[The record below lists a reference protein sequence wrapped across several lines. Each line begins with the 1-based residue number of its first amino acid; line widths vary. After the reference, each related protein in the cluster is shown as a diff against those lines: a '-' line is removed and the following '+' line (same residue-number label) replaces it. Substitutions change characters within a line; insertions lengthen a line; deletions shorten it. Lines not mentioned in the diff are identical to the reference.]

1 MALSEVDKL
10 VGVGIVPEQAKRIV
24 EAASSS
30 GLQIGT
36 TGTTA
41 MAGNR
46 VPTATIRGGVLQQ
59 GAIAD
64 LAGGA
69 DLPTTVTKVNAIL
82 AALRSAGVIA
92 T

>member
-1 MALSEVDKL
+1 MAADKRRLIELGMVAELAAEVANQIED
-10 VGVGIVPEQAKRIV
+10 G
-24 EAASSS
+24 

-36 TGTTA
+36 SSTTA

-46 VPTATIRGGVLQQ
+46 TPTATIRGGVLQQ
-59 GAIAD
+59 TAIAD

-69 DLPTTVTKVNAIL
+69 DLATTVTKVNAIL

-92 T
+92 AA